1 LDQETLKELGAV
13 GVVSSECEYVL
24 DGKSRELIYS
34 RSVSRYDDGS
44 VYDVVSEFFYDGETP
59 DGLKKFLEYDQQTE
73 NLRTIT
79 VVSNPGATNE
89 KSQSVQVPK
98 GLIVTLEPDL
108 GTDKTFTMYSDAVF
122 QTLYIA
128 VRLLLMVMITT
139 TLTATTKPLDM
150 TLGIEDLLKPFGKI
164 GVPYHE
170 IAMLIS
176 IALRFIPDLID
187 ETQRIIKAQ
196 ESRGVDLKEG
206 KFMERVMAILSLI
219 VPLFVSAFQRAED
232 LANAMEARGYAPG
245 EERTRYKVLKMEGR
259 DYILLIV
266 CAALLACMIWL
277 SMRS

>member
-1 LDQETLKELGAV
+1 MGNITLGRYLPLDSPIHKMDPRAKILGMLMILVAIFFPAGWIGYGILFVAAALTIILAKLSFTFIWKAMKPMLYMLVFLLVINAFFLKTGTPLFT
-13 GVVSSECEYVL
+13 
-24 DGKSRELIYS
+24 I
-34 RSVSRYDDGS
+34 GS
-44 VYDVVSEFFYDGETP
+44 F
-59 DGLKKFLEYDQQTE
+59 
-73 NLRTIT
+73 
-79 VVSNPGATNE
+79 
-89 KSQSVQVPK
+89 
-98 GLIVTLEPDL
+98 
-108 GTDKTFTMYSDAVF
+108 TFYSDALF

-139 TLTATTKPLDM
+139 CLTATTKPLDM

-206 KFMERVMAILSLI
+206 KLTERIMAILSLI

-259 DYILLIV
+259 DYVLLV
-266 CAALLACMIWL
+266 CCAALLAGMIWL
-277 SMRS
+277 SRIL